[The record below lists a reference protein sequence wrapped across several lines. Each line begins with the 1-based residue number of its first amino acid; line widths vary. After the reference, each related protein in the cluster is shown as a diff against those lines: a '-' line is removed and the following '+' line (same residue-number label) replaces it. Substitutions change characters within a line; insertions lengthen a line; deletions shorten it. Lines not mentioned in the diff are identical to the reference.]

1 MGPSMEG
8 EKRADIQL
16 NSFGFY
22 TNGSLEVELSLL
34 RLGHQETEEKQRKV
48 GFSLSRVRSGSIHS
62 YSSRNS
68 QECPLERNS
77 SNFLVLFLIDIKD
90 LQVQVRKYG
99 EQRKLFI
106 SPGLLPDAPAQSLLP
121 KPEPEGTP
129 KQNSETPAVK
139 ENQEKPGA
147 PQVSE
152 EKINPG
158 VHRLSTEDQP
168 QRQLPTR
175 DPSGKE
181 EEMVLGLGHLNNSYN
196 FSFHVVIG
204 SRAEE
209 GQYSLNF
216 HNCYNSDPGK
226 ERPFDLTVM
235 IREKNPEGFLS
246 AAEIPLFKL
255 YLTMSACF
263 LAAGI
268 FWVSVL
274 CKNTYS
280 VFKIHWLM
288 AALAFTKSI
297 SLLFHS
303 INYYFINSQ
312 GHPIEGLAVM
322 HYITHLLKGAL
333 LFITIALIGSGWA
346 FVKYMLSDK
355 EKKIFGIVI
364 PLQVLSNVAYI
375 VIESREEG
383 ASDYGLWKE
392 ILFLVDLIC
401 CGAILFPV
409 VWSIRHLQDASGTDG
424 KVAVNLAKLKL
435 FRHYYIMV
443 ICYIYFTRIIAIL
456 LRVAVPFQWQWLYQ
470 LLVESSTLAFFV
482 LTGYKFQPAGDNPY
496 LQLPQEDEE
505 DVQMEQVMTDS
516 GFREGLSK
524 VNKTASGR
532 ELLFSIITP
541 NVLRLESE
549 ETIVLEAHE
558 AQGDVPVTVTVH
570 DFPKK
575 QVLTSEKTVLTSA
588 TGHLSSITIKI
599 PASKEFQSN
608 KGQKYVTVVASFGA
622 TIVEKVVLVSFQSGY
637 LFIQT
642 DKTIY
647 TPGSTVLYRIFTVD
661 NKLLPVAR
669 TVIVTIETPDGVPI
683 KRDTL
688 SSHNQYGILSLSWN
702 IPELV
707 NMGQWKIR
715 AFYEH
720 SPQKIFTAE
729 FEVKEY
735 VLPSFEVLVEPAEKF
750 YYIDDPK
757 GLEVSITARFLY
769 GKNVDGMAFVIFG
782 LVVKGDQRDNRQPA
796 PGQQMTL
803 RIEGNQGARVGLV
816 AVDKGVF
823 VLNKKNKLTQS
834 KIWDV
839 VEKADIGCT
848 PGSGKDYA
856 GVFMDAGLAFK
867 TSDGLQTE
875 QRKDPECTK
884 PAARRRR
891 SVQLMEKRMGKVGQY
906 TDKGLRKCCEDGMRD
921 IPMRLSCQR
930 RARFITQGESC
941 VKAFTDCCN
950 YMAELRQKHQRDQVL
965 GLARSD
971 MDEDI
976 IPEEDIVSRTQFP
989 ESWLWTIEEL
999 KEPERNGISTK
1010 VMNIF
1015 LKDSITTWEILA
1027 VSLSDK
1033 KGICVADPYEIT
1045 VMQDFFI
1052 DLRLPYSVVRNEQV
1066 EIRAVL
1072 FNYREQDKLKVRV
1085 ELLHNPAFCSL
1096 ATAKKRYYQIIEI
1109 PAKSSVAVPYVI
1121 VPLKTG
1127 LQEVEVKAA
1136 VYGHFISDGIK
1147 KTLKVVPEGM
1157 RVNKTVAIHTLDP
1170 EHLGKGGVQKV
1181 DIPAADLSD
1190 QVPDTDSETRI
1201 LLQGTPVVQM
1211 TEDAVDGER
1220 LKHLIVTPSGCGE
1233 QNMIGMT
1240 PTVIAVHYL
1249 DQTEQWEKFGL
1260 EKRQESLEL
1269 IKKGYTQQLAFKQP
1283 SFAYAAFN
1291 NRPPSTWLTAYV
1303 VKVFSLAANLI
1314 AIDSQVLCGAVKWL
1328 ILEKQKPDGV
1338 FQEDGPVIHQE
1349 MIGGLR
1355 NAKEADVSL
1364 TAFVLIALQEAR
1376 EICEG
1381 QINSLPG
1388 SINKAGEYIEA
1399 SYLNLKRPYTVAIA
1413 AYALALMGK
1422 LEEPYLTKFLN
1433 TATER
1438 NRWEEPGQKLY
1449 NVEATSYA
1457 LLALLLLKDFDS
1469 VPPVVRWLNEQR
1481 YYGGGYGSTQASGLQ
1496 LQCLLPSR
1504 SSPTMFRLH
1513 WEAGSLLRSEETK
1526 QNEAF
1531 SLTAKGKGQ
1540 GTLSVV
1546 TVYHAKVKGKGKVPC
1561 KKFDLRVS
1569 IDPAPETAKKPQEAQ
1584 STKILNICTR
1594 YLGDVD
1600 ATMSILDISMMTGF
1614 VPDTNDLE
1622 LLSSGVDRYI
1632 SKYEM
1637 TKAYSTRSTLIIYLE
1652 KISHSEEECLSFK
1665 VHQFFNVGLI
1675 QPGSVKVYSYYNL
1688 DESCTQFYHLDK
1700 ADGMLSKLCH
1710 NEMCRC
1716 AEENCFMHQA
1726 QEKVSLNERLEKACE
1741 PGVDYVYKT
1750 KLVTTEL
1757 SDDFDEYIMTIEQV
1771 IKSGSD
1777 EVQAGQERRFIS
1789 HIKCREALK
1798 LQKGKHYLIWGLS
1811 SDLWGEKPN
1820 TSYIIGKDTWVE
1832 LWPEAEECQDA
1843 ENQKQCENLGAFTET
1858 MVVFGCPN

>member
-1 MGPSMEG
+1 MGP
-8 EKRADIQL
+8 
-16 NSFGFY
+16 
-22 TNGSLEVELSLL
+22 
-34 RLGHQETEEKQRKV
+34 
-48 GFSLSRVRSGSIHS
+48 
-62 YSSRNS
+62 
-68 QECPLERNS
+68 
-77 SNFLVLFLIDIKD
+77 
-90 LQVQVRKYG
+90 
-99 EQRKLFI
+99 
-106 SPGLLPDAPAQSLLP
+106 
-121 KPEPEGTP
+121 
-129 KQNSETPAVK
+129 
-139 ENQEKPGA
+139 
-147 PQVSE
+147 
-152 EKINPG
+152 
-158 VHRLSTEDQP
+158 
-168 QRQLPTR
+168 
-175 DPSGKE
+175 
-181 EEMVLGLGHLNNSYN
+181 
-196 FSFHVVIG
+196 
-204 SRAEE
+204 
-209 GQYSLNF
+209 
-216 HNCYNSDPGK
+216 
-226 ERPFDLTVM
+226 
-235 IREKNPEGFLS
+235 
-246 AAEIPLFKL
+246 
-255 YLTMSACF
+255 
-263 LAAGI
+263 
-268 FWVSVL
+268 
-274 CKNTYS
+274 
-280 VFKIHWLM
+280 
-288 AALAFTKSI
+288 
-297 SLLFHS
+297 
-303 INYYFINSQ
+303 
-312 GHPIEGLAVM
+312 
-322 HYITHLLKGAL
+322 
-333 LFITIALIGSGWA
+333 
-346 FVKYMLSDK
+346 
-355 EKKIFGIVI
+355 
-364 PLQVLSNVAYI
+364 
-375 VIESREEG
+375 
-383 ASDYGLWKE
+383 
-392 ILFLVDLIC
+392 
-401 CGAILFPV
+401 
-409 VWSIRHLQDASGTDG
+409 ASG
-424 KVAVNLAKLKL
+424 
-435 FRHYYIMV
+435 
-443 ICYIYFTRIIAIL
+443 
-456 LRVAVPFQWQWLYQ
+456 PQ
-470 LLVESSTLAFFV
+470 LLLLLLASSPLA
-482 LTGYKFQPAGDNPY
+482 LGSPMY
-496 LQLPQEDEE
+496 
-505 DVQMEQVMTDS
+505 
-516 GFREGLSK
+516 
-524 VNKTASGR
+524 
-532 ELLFSIITP
+532 SIITP

-558 AQGDVPVTVTVH
+558 AQNDVPVSVSVH

-575 QVLTSEKTVLTSA
+575 QVLTSEKTVLTGA
-588 TGHLSSITIKI
+588 TRHLGTVTIKI
-599 PASKEFQSN
+599 PASKEFQTN
-608 KGQKYVTVVASFGA
+608 KGQKYVTVVASFGQ
-622 TIVEKVVLVSFQSGY
+622 TVVEKVVLVSFQSGY

-661 NKLLPVAR
+661 DELLPVAR
-669 TVIVTIETPDGVPI
+669 TVVITIETPDGVPI

-688 SSHNQYGILSLSWN
+688 SSQNQYGILPFSWN

-720 SPQKIFTAE
+720 APQQIFTAQ

-735 VLPSFEVLVEPAEKF
+735 VLPSFEVLVNLEKPF

-757 GLEVSITARFLY
+757 GLEVSISARFLY

-782 LVVKGDQRDNRQPA
+782 VQDGDRKFSLSQSLQRVVIDNGWGEAVLQRQTLLDGVRPSNADALVGKSLYVSVTVILNSGSDMVEAERSGIAIVTSPYQIHFTKTPKFFKPAMPFDIKVFVTNPDGSPAPRVPIVIEGVDSQAVTQDDGVARLSVNTPNNRNRLTITVRTKDSGILDTRQATNTMTAQPYGTMHNSNNYLHLAVSREELKPGDNLRVNFHLRTDPGQEAKIRYYTYLIMNKGKLLKAGRQVREPGQDLVVLALPITPDFIPSFRLVAYYTLIGANGQREVVADSVWVDVKDSCVGTLVVKGDPRDNRQLA
-796 PGQQMTL
+796 PGQQTTL

-856 GVFMDAGLAFK
+856 GVFADAGLAFK
-867 TSDGLQTE
+867 TNEGLQTE
-875 QRKDPECTK
+875 QRTNSECIK

-891 SVQLMEKRMGKVGQY
+891 SVQLTEKRMDKAGQY

-921 IPMRLSCQR
+921 IPMRFSCQR
-930 RARFITQGESC
+930 RARFISKGESC
-941 VKAFTDCCN
+941 VKAFIDCCN
-950 YMAELRQKHQRDQVL
+950 YITALRQKHQRDQVL

-976 IPEEDIVSRTQFP
+976 MPEEDIVSRSQFP

-999 KEPERNGISTK
+999 KEPEKNGISTK

-1072 FNYREQDKLKVRV
+1072 FNYRENDKLKVRV
-1085 ELLHNPAFCSL
+1085 ELLYNPAFCSL
-1096 ATAKKRYYQIIEI
+1096 ATAKKRYYQIVEI
-1109 PAKSSVAVPYVI
+1109 PPKSSVAVPYVI
-1121 VPLKTG
+1121 VPLKIG

-1136 VYGHFISDGIK
+1136 VFGQFISDGVK
-1147 KTLKVVPEGM
+1147 KTLKVVPEGI
-1157 RVNKTVAIHTLDP
+1157 RVNKTVITRTLNP
-1170 EHLGKGGVQKV
+1170 EKLGKDGVQREDV
-1181 DIPAADLSD
+1181 PAADLSD

-1211 TEDAVDGER
+1211 VEDAVDAER

-1269 IKKGYTQQLAFKQP
+1269 IKKGYTQQLAYKQP
-1283 SFAYAAFN
+1283 SFAYAAF
-1291 NRPPSTWLTAYV
+1291 RDRAPSTWLTAYV

-1314 AIDSQVLCGAVKWL
+1314 AVDSQVLCGAVKWL

-1338 FQEDGPVIHQE
+1338 FQEDGPVIAQQ
-1349 MIGGLR
+1349 MIGGFR
-1355 NAKEADVSL
+1355 NTKEADVSL

-1399 SYLNLKRPYTVAIA
+1399 SYLNLQRPYTVAIA
-1413 AYALALMGK
+1413 GYALALMGK
-1422 LEEPYLTKFLN
+1422 LEEPYLSKFLN
-1433 TATER
+1433 TAKDR
-1438 NRWEEPGQKLY
+1438 NRWEEPGQQLY

-1481 YYGGGYGSTQASGLQ
+1481 YYGGGYGSTQATFMVFQALAQYQTDVPDHKELNMDVSFH
-1496 LQCLLPSR
+1496 LPSR
-1504 SSPTMFRLH
+1504 SAPTMFRLL
-1513 WEAGSLLRSEETK
+1513 WETGSLLRSEETK
-1526 QNEAF
+1526 HNEAF
-1531 SLTAKGKGQ
+1531 SLTAKGKGE

-1546 TVYHAKVKGKGKVPC
+1546 TVYHAKAKGKAAC
-1561 KKFDLRVS
+1561 KKFNLRVT
-1569 IDPAPETAKKPQEAQ
+1569 IEPAPDTAKKPEDAKRTMTL
-1584 STKILNICTR
+1584 SICTR

-1614 VPDTNDLE
+1614 VPDTKDLE
-1622 LLSSGVDRYI
+1622 RLSTGVDRYI

-1637 TKAYSTRSTLIIYLE
+1637 NSAFSTKNTLIIYLE
-1652 KISHSEEECLSFK
+1652 KISHSEEECLSFN
-1665 VHQFFNVGLI
+1665 VHQYFNVGLI

-1688 DESCTQFYHLDK
+1688 EESCTQFYHVDK
-1700 ADGMLSKLCH
+1700 EDGMLSKLCH

-1716 AEENCFMHQA
+1716 AEENCFMHQS
-1726 QEKVSLNERLEKACE
+1726 QDKVSLNDRLEKACE
-1741 PGVDYVYKT
+1741 PGVDYVYRTRLVAT
-1750 KLVTTEL
+1750 KL
-1757 SDDFDEYIMTIEQV
+1757 SNDFDEYVMTIEQI

-1777 EVQAGQERRFIS
+1777 EVQVGQERTFIS
-1789 HIKCREALK
+1789 HIKCRQSLK
-1798 LQKGKHYLIWGLS
+1798 LQNKKQYLLWGLS

-1832 LWPEAEECQDA
+1832 LWPEAEECQDE